1 MQFLERSRSGL
12 RTVLHFNGE
21 KEQFVFFV
29 GHIVTCE
36 VCEARCGPLGRGWGL
51 GWTGT
56 VKVLTKILLHS
67 LLFTVFTPEQ

>member
-1 MQFLERSRSGL
+1 M
-12 RTVLHFNGE
+12 LHFDGE

-36 VCEARCGPLGRGWGL
+36 VCEPRCGPLGRGRA
-51 GWTGT
+51 WTGT

-67 LLFTVFTPEQ
+67 LLFTVFTPKQ